1 VTAAVVVFAKAPI
14 PGRVKTR
21 MVPPFTP
28 DQAAGLYA
36 AMLADVLE
44 ATAEFA
50 ARRGLEAV
58 LTIDPPEVCGEMARR
73 APPGYRVVAQRGPGL
88 AARMDWAVAELAAA
102 GRDAVLMRGSD
113 SPALDAATLDAAL
126 DALADF
132 DLVVCPDLDGG
143 YSLVGLRRPVPG
155 LFDHPMSTERV
166 LDDTL
171 ANAARLGLRP
181 RVLSPRFDLDTAAD
195 LAHLARARLDGAAES
210 CRRTLAFLDEGSL
223 WPAE

>member
-1 VTAAVVVFAKAPI
+1 VTAAVVVFAKAPVA
-14 PGRVKTR
+14 GRVKTR
-21 MVPPFTP
+21 MIPPLTP

-36 AMLADVLE
+36 AMLADVLD

-50 ARRGLEAV
+50 ARRGLDAV
-58 LTIDPPEVCGEMARR
+58 LAIDPPEVCGEMARR

-88 AARMDWAVAELAAA
+88 SARMAWAVAELAAA
-102 GRDAVLMRGSD
+102 GCDRALVRGSD
-113 SPALDAATLDAAL
+113 SPALESGTLDAAL
-126 DALADF
+126 DALSDC

-143 YSLVGLRRPVPG
+143 YSLVGLRRPAPG

-171 ANAARLGLRP
+171 ANAERLGLRS
-181 RVLSPRFDLDTAAD
+181 RVLPPRFDLDTAED
-195 LAHLARARLDGAAES
+195 LAHLARARSQGAAHD

-223 WPAE
+223 WP